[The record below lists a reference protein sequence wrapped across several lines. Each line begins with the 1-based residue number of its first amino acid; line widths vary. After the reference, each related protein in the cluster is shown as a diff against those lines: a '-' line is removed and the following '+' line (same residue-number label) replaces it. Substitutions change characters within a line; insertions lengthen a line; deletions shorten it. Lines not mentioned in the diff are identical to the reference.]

1 VCLFLLIFYELCRF
15 TTSESNTLQEESHEK
30 PSEPIQVDDDDA
42 VEDTQSRPKR
52 RHTSAVWKEFKEV
65 EIMGQPKA
73 QCNYCHKKLCAKS
86 SSGTKHLHCHL
97 EVCTMR
103 KIKLG
108 GLKMNKTLAQSSLRM
123 KSHEGGGGVSVEHYT
138 FDQDVA
144 RKALAAMIIL
154 HEYPLCIVDHIG
166 FRRFV
171 SALQP
176 LFKMVTRNTV
186 RYENNIN

>member
-1 VCLFLLIFYELCRF
+1 
-15 TTSESNTLQEESHEK
+15 
-30 PSEPIQVDDDDA
+30 
-42 VEDTQSRPKR
+42 
-52 RHTSAVWKEFKEV
+52 
-65 EIMGQPKA
+65 M
-73 QCNYCHKKLCAKS
+73 
-86 SSGTKHLHCHL
+86 
-97 EVCTMR
+97 
-103 KIKLG
+103 
-108 GLKMNKTLAQSSLRM
+108 
-123 KSHEGGGGVSVEHYT
+123 EHYT